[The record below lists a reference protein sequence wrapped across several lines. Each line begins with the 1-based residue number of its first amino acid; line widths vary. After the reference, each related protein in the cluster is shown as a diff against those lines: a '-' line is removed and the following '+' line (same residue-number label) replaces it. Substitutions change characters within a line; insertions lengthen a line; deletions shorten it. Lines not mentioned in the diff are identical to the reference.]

1 MKVRLSRA
9 AILYLF
15 LIFKARSSDTGEQA
29 IAHRV
34 TGRWLCSRLG
44 LDG

>member
-1 MKVRLSRA
+1 MIRS

-15 LIFKARSSDTGEQA
+15 LIFKARSSDTEEQA
-29 IAHRV
+29 IAHPV
-34 TGRWLCSRLG
+34 TWRWLCSRFG

>member
-1 MKVRLSRA
+1 MKGRLIRS

-15 LIFKARSSDTGEQA
+15 LIFKARSSDTREQA

-34 TGRWLCSRLG
+34 TWRWLGSRLG